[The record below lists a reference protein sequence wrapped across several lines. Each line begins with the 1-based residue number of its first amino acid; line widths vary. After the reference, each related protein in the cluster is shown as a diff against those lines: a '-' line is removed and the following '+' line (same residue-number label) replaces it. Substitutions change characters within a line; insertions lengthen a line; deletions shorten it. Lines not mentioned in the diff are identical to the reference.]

1 MQCLLYGR
9 TSSKF
14 LAPSSCGS
22 ACVASADPPRRFKEN
37 GMGRREACSPLRSAR
52 GPQSGVRLVTQKTS
66 TSQIAWCSARSC
78 RNARGGAMRSSK
90 NARNTK
96 NATNTTPLN
105 SMAHH
110 STHGAAG
117 RGWLELKVR
126 TTPTHASSAATRE
139 VFSAGIMIQCPVR
152 LVFRLELA
160 GAGFRWLDRVA
171 ERVGRAAL

>member
-1 MQCLLYGR
+1 MDAPPQNFSPHPRVEALVWLLPTRRAGSRRMEWDGGR
-9 TSSKF
+9 HAARCEARGARN
-14 LAPSSCGS
+14 LVCGS
-22 ACVASADPPRRFKEN
+22 LRR
-37 GMGRREACSPLRSAR
+37 RQA
-52 GPQSGVRLVTQKTS
+52 Q
-66 TSQIAWCSARSC
+66 ARSH
-78 RNARGGAMRSSK
+78 GAAPAVAGTLAAGPCAAQKMQETQMQE
-90 NARNTK
+90 TK
-96 NATNTTPLN
+96 YWTTPLN

>member
-1 MQCLLYGR
+1 MQPVAKREGPAIWCAARYAEDKHKPDRMVQRPQLQERSRRGHAQLKKCKKHKKCKKQN
-9 TSSKF
+9 TS
-14 LAPSSCGS
+14 
-22 ACVASADPPRRFKEN
+22 
-37 GMGRREACSPLRSAR
+37 
-52 GPQSGVRLVTQKTS
+52 
-66 TSQIAWCSARSC
+66 
-78 RNARGGAMRSSK
+78 
-90 NARNTK
+90 
-96 NATNTTPLN
+96 PLN